1 MLTQSPD
8 LMHER
13 YGCNT
18 HHDDTVPAK
27 SQGLVCARR
36 SAGRKRRGIWRIE
49 SGFLAAEAGVVKS
62 PRPT

>member
-1 MLTQSPD
+1 MLTQSPGF
-8 LMHER
+8 MHER
-13 YGCNT
+13 HGRNT
-18 HHDDTVPAK
+18 HHDDAVPAK

-49 SGFLAAEAGVVKS
+49 SGVLPAEARVES